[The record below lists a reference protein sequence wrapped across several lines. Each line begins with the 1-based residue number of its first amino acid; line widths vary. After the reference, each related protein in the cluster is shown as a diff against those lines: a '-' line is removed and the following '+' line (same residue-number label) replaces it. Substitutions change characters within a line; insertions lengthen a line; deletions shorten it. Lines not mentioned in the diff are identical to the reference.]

1 MKIGF
6 IGAGKVGFSLG
17 KYFVSNGIFV
27 TGYYSMSPKSAKS
40 AAEFTNSRM
49 YNSLT
54 DILKDSDTLFITV
67 PDDAIGTV
75 WEYMKNLDVKNKK
88 ICHCSGSISS
98 AAFFDAENKGA
109 YVYSIHPLCAVSD
122 RYNSW
127 HDLKN
132 AVFTIEGSRQY
143 LTQMQNLFTELGN
156 TVAVIDTADKAL
168 YHVGAVMASN
178 LVIALLAMGKDI
190 LKQCGF
196 SEETAQ
202 KAILPLFKVN
212 TDNIVKYGL
221 TNALTGPIERN
232 DIKTVK
238 RHLENL
244 SKDFNQAQIYRLLSL
259 KLIQIAEQKYPQKNY
274 TQINEVLK
282 DEKYSNDISA
292 TER

>member
-156 TVAVIDTADKAL
+156 TVAVINTADKAL

-274 TQINEVLK
+274 TQIKEVLK

>member
-212 TDNIVKYGL
+212 MDNIVKYGL

-274 TQINEVLK
+274 TQIKEVLK

>member
-190 LKQCGF
+190 LKQYGF

-274 TQINEVLK
+274 TQIKEVLK

>member
-274 TQINEVLK
+274 TQIKEVLK

>member
-196 SEETAQ
+196 SEKTAQ

-274 TQINEVLK
+274 TQIKEVLK

>member
-202 KAILPLFKVN
+202 KAILPLFRVN

-274 TQINEVLK
+274 TQIKEVLK

>member
-17 KYFVSNGIFV
+17 KYFVSSGIFV

-196 SEETAQ
+196 SEKTAQ

-274 TQINEVLK
+274 TQIKEVLK